1 MEKIT
6 DAIIAHV
13 GDEKKISCA
22 AALKIA
28 NDLKVSPAEIGK
40 ELNRLNIKINGC
52 QLGCFQ

>member
-28 NDLKVSPAEIGK
+28 NDFKVSPAEIGK